1 MSKKNQPS
9 QDGTQKGRKRRNP
22 EKVAKNLRDKEARRK
37 AHNDMLPG
45 EGEQSKRALRKQ
57 NRDRRLEQHDEF
69 ARRKVKG
76 KNGRTKLEWV
86 HPESRE
92 ALQAKAGNSPE
103 GNRVRDGKKKLGKL
117 LPEGK
122 ELHGFSSP
130 RRKHGYTFSA
140 VVAEFGV
147 YVCPDTPEWTNKL
160 SLMPAI
166 SKLKSATELKR
177 DDVAIA
183 RRNAEELNARLWL
196 DELATEQFIEDDKPR
211 HVASYRMVEGKCY
224 WTHDKAWSTSPDA
237 RVTPERPRLIKK
249 NRLTA

>member
-22 EKVAKNLRDKEARRK
+22 AKVAKNLADKKARKEAHDAR
-37 AHNDMLPG
+37 LPG
-45 EGEQSKRALRKQ
+45 EGELSKREQRKL

-69 ARRKVKG
+69 ARRG
-76 KNGRTKLEWV
+76 GRWL

-92 ALQAKAGNSPE
+92 ALWEKAGNSPD
-103 GNRVRDGKKKLGKL
+103 GLRIRDKKRKLGKL

-122 ELHGFSSP
+122 ELHDFSAP
-130 RRKHGYTFSA
+130 RRKHGYTYSA
-140 VVAEFGV
+140 VVAKYGV

-160 SLMPAI
+160 SLMPVI

-211 HVASYRMVEGKCY
+211 HVASYRIVEGKCY

-237 RVTPERPRLIKK
+237 RVTPERPRLIERK
-249 NRLTA
+249 RLTA